1 MPGACLE
8 FFLQHCCSLYI
19 FAVLMPKKINWDALG
34 ITTSVLCAV
43 HCALLPLLVA
53 SLPVLG
59 INIIHNASF
68 ELGMI
73 GLAFV
78 IGTRALWRTS
88 AGPSAPPSTR
98 PSEPLCI
105 GCPSDVRPSGFN
117 RRLLPWLLF
126 NSGIILLLAKQ
137 LWHQYELQILPFA
150 VLLILSAHILNFR
163 FCRTRP
169 HAPSSSSP
177 QNSRSPAVSDPS
189 NPRFSRF

>member
-1 MPGACLE
+1 
-8 FFLQHCCSLYI
+8 
-19 FAVLMPKKINWDALG
+19 MPKKINWDALG

-88 AGPSAPPSTR
+88 AGPSAPLSVEPSPPLSVGPPASLCIGRPSDFR
-98 PSEPLCI
+98 PSEI
-105 GCPSDVRPSGFN
+105 RPSGFN

-163 FCRTRP
+163 FCHTRP